1 MDIKTTLVH
10 LLQYTTA
17 QRKDLH
23 CMLRISSKS
32 CQSAMARELKM
43 PLFFIRI
50 EEKNILQT
58 AVKVRVLYIL
68 FK

>member
-1 MDIKTTLVH
+1 MDIRINLVH

-17 QRKDLH
+17 QRTNLH

-32 CQSAMARELKM
+32 CQSVMARELKM

-50 EEKNILQT
+50 EEKNVLQT
-58 AVKVRVLYIL
+58 AVKVRILYIL